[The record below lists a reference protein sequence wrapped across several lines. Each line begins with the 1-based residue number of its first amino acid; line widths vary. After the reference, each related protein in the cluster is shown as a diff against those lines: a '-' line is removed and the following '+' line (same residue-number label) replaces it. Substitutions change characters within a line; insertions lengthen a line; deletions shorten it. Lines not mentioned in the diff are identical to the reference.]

1 MTSTEP
7 IIIKEIQRLKAL
19 KVEEL
24 ADELADKRHQTIIH
38 KIFGAIPKESIQV
51 QYTGSSQQQ
60 TFIQA
65 LTYLD
70 LCKKIAERQ
79 NDSFGNSN
87 VGIVMDFGSGWGR
100 ITQLLS
106 LYFDPDRILGCD
118 VMNSAIDEAKKN
130 GVRAKFFKTEAWPPT
145 HLQNDSVDYI
155 FSFSVFSHLS
165 EENAWAWIREFHRIL
180 RPGGLAFL
188 TTRHKSFFDY
198 LEILHRKTDVQSFA
212 DGAHKAFMNI
222 ESAKENYDEGLFCFD
237 GLGGGGKDLTAVYG
251 EAFIPPQYVDDK
263 YGKIFSAVGF
273 EDPIPRAFL
282 DQATIWLQK

>member
-1 MTSTEP
+1 MMPTDP
-7 IIIKEIQRLKAL
+7 IIIKEIQRLKSL
-19 KVEEL
+19 KVEKL
-24 ADELADKRHQTIIH
+24 ADELVDKRHQTIVH
-38 KIFGAIPKESIQV
+38 KIFGAMPKESIQV

-60 TFIQA
+60 TFIQG

-79 NDSFGNSN
+79 SNSFENSN

-118 VMNSAIDEAKKN
+118 VMDSAIDEAKRN
-130 GVRAKFFKTEAWPPT
+130 SVRAKFIKTEAWPPT
-145 HLQNDSVDYI
+145 SLQNETVDYI

-165 EENAWAWIREFHRIL
+165 EDNAWAWIREFHKIL

-198 LEILHRKTDVQSFA
+198 LEFLHKKTDIPSFA
-212 DGAHKAFMNI
+212 NGAHKAFRNI
-222 ESAKENYDEGLFCFD
+222 ESAKEKYDQGLFCFD
-237 GLGGGGKDLTAVYG
+237 GLGGGGKDLTPVYG